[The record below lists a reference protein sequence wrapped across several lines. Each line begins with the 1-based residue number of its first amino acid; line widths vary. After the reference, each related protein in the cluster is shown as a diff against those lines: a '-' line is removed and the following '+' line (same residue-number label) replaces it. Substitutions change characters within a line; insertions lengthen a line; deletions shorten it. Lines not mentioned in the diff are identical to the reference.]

1 MPILNNPKKYQIAI
15 QTIIDIKD
23 IINDSKPTDLPSI
36 FIDGILTYLPSS
48 LSNSLISSA
57 DNVLFFVLKPHIL
70 ARINVYKEELIERT
84 WVPERIEY
92 VIPSLDLKQWK
103 Y

>member
-1 MPILNNPKKYQIAI
+1 MSRLIELY
-15 QTIIDIKD
+15 IDVYSD
-23 IINDSKPTDLPSI
+23 LFFVINTKE
-36 FIDGILTYLPSS
+36 Y
-48 LSNSLISSA
+48 
-57 DNVLFFVLKPHIL
+57 NVLFFVLKPHIL